1 MGWFDIFKKGKK
13 KEEPGKGAVGSVQT
27 VAEKKAVA
35 DLAEKKPEAVLT
47 AIKETAAIP
56 LHLIRGVHVTEK
68 SAGRE
73 QFGVYTFIVD
83 DGVNKNEVA
92 KAVQRLYGVHPIQ
105 VRMVR
110 LPAKVVHYG
119 RLTGKRS
126 VRKHAIVTL
135 KKGETLTLHEGV

>member
-1 MGWFDIFKKGKK
+1 MGWFDLFKKGKK
-13 KEEPGKGAVGSVQT
+13 KEEPGAGAPSSVQT
-27 VAEKKAVA
+27 VAEKKAA
-35 DLAEKKPEAVLT
+35 AELTGKKPETVLT
-47 AIKETAAIP
+47 ALREMSTIP

-110 LPAKVVHYG
+110 LPAKAVHYG
-119 RLTGKRS
+119 RLTGRRS

-135 KKGETLTLHEGV
+135 SKGETLTLHEGV